1 MRQQKRDSPD
11 TASSLALVTS
21 ELQRKDKFMR
31 VLFSCNVR
39 KVGKALSW
47 SACMQPVANGTN
59 AELCVRQINRFH
71 KSEDRAVLITDRHL
85 YKLDPLKQYKP
96 MKTLPLYN
104 VGCFISLTAFDAHT
118 QAGQP

>member
-1 MRQQKRDSPD
+1 MCQQKRDSPD
-11 TASSLALVTS
+11 TASSFALITS

-39 KVGKALSW
+39 KVRRLRVQI
-47 SACMQPVANGTN
+47 SAAWLWIATSPRRCVDEVTN
-59 AELCVRQINRFH
+59 AELCVCQINRFH

-104 VGCFISLTAFDAHT
+104 VGYFICLTV
-118 QAGQP
+118 